1 MARYLS
7 TLRSKR
13 KIQIRNRIYIICGLV
28 VVGLLAVIIFGRH
41 PFGSSEPESGNV
53 STLVENQATVPE
65 PIVEPKVK
73 PKVKPKVEPGPVVKP
88 EPAKNPV
95 VIKIP
100 ANLNIKID
108 AGAAKLLS
116 EAIACINANPPR
128 ILDARTRLNEALLK
142 PLTPKQMNF
151 AKQQLALLANAWL
164 FSRVVL
170 PGDRFC
176 GNYRIQP
183 GDNLEAIGRQFNVP
197 YEILMQINNISNARS
212 IQAGQV
218 IKVIKGPFNTVV
230 YRSKFVLDLYLQQ
243 MFIKSFRVGLGKPG
257 METPTGLWRAAI
269 GGKLIKPA
277 WTDPVTGKTHRPE
290 DPDYPLGSRWIGLE
304 GLEDDAVGRTGF
316 AIHGTKDPEQIGT
329 ARSQGCI
336 RMYNGKVRLI
346 YNLLMPGSSL
356 VKVVP

>member
-41 PFGSSEPESGNV
+41 PFGSSKPEVGNEN
-53 STLVENQATVPE
+53 TPVENQETVPE
-65 PIVEPKVK
+65 PITEPKV
-73 PKVKPKVEPGPVVKP
+73 EQGPVAKP
-88 EPAKNPV
+88 EPVKNPV
-95 VIKIP
+95 VKATP
-100 ANLNIKID
+100 TDVNIKVD
-108 AGAAKLLS
+108 SSAVKLLS

-142 PLTPKQMNF
+142 PLTPKQMGF
-151 AKQQLALLANAWL
+151 AKQQLTLLANTWL

-170 PGDRFC
+170 SGDRYC
-176 GNYRIQP
+176 DNYRIQA

-212 IQAGQV
+212 IRAGQV
-218 IKVIKGPFNTVV
+218 IKVINGPFNAVV

-277 WTDPVTGKTHRPE
+277 WTDPVSGKTHRPE

-304 GLEDDAVGRTGF
+304 GLEGAAVGRTGF

-336 RMYNGKVRLI
+336 RMYNGEVRLI